1 MTIRAKIAL
10 LATALLVLL
19 AVVAGVALDGLWRVQ
34 HELRSLH
41 RDVLPLDVMIET
53 LAQQE
58 IEREAQLYAVLRS
71 AEDPAANART
81 IGRLLTKEA
90 MSVAALMETITDH
103 ADDIGHD
110 GIAERLE
117 EPRKTLIESGET
129 FSVVARD
136 LAGLLNGADKQAV
149 DQAFDRLIDAGQ
161 MLRKSLD
168 GLSAAMRNVV
178 EDATGRAEEHEA
190 RVINSL
196 IVAAVLALTTGFFGS
211 IYLSG
216 LITRPIRA
224 LVAAAKRVEG
234 GALDVEVPAR
244 GSDEMAGFGRTF
256 NMMVE
261 GLRTKERIKE
271 TFGKYIDP
279 RIVEGLIGNTDLLDS
294 SRRPMTVSIA
304 QYDRFG
310 EFAEGKTPD
319 QIVDRINTFY
329 AAMSAAVAERNGV
342 VDKMMGDTVLTFF
355 GPPFTPADNH
365 AELACLAALQQVRWL
380 PAGRER
386 GHGARVAIASDVSI
400 VGNMGSEQIRTFT
413 IMGDNMALA
422 DLMLKVCED
431 YEADVLVTDGTCKLL
446 NDDFVTRHLDTT
458 MLPGREQPVELHQVI
473 GLARDVAAD
482 EVAFIANYET
492 AFAAYV
498 ARDFDRARDM
508 FRECAVERPLDAAT
522 AILLQRLDMIELD
535 PPEDDWSGAWLLTAS

>member
-1 MTIRAKIAL
+1 MTIRAKIGS
-10 LATALLVLL
+10 LAAALLVLL
-19 AVVAGVALDGLWRVQ
+19 AIVSGVTLDGLWRVQ

-41 RDVLPLDVMIET
+41 RDVLPLDVMIED

-58 IEREAQLYAVLRS
+58 IAREAQLYSVFRFAGNQIADARAVR
-71 AEDPAANART
+71 E
-81 IGRLLTKEA
+81 LLLQESEA
-90 MSVAALMETITDH
+90 VGALMQTVTDH

-110 GIAERLE
+110 GIAARLD
-117 EPRKTLIESGET
+117 EPRGRLIESGKA
-129 FSVVARD
+129 FSAAALGLAERIESTDAAARD
-136 LAGLLNGADKQAV
+136 A
-149 DQAFDRLIDAGQ
+149 AFERLIGAGNE
-161 MLRKSLD
+161 LREAL
-168 GLSAAMRNVV
+168 GRLSATMRSVV
-178 EDATGRAEEHEA
+178 EDATARAEEHEG
-190 RVINSL
+190 RVIVVL
-196 IVAAVLALTTGFFGS
+196 IFVALGALGVGALGS

-216 LITRPIRA
+216 LITRPIKT
-224 LVAAAKRVEG
+224 LVSAAKRVEN
-234 GALDVEVPAR
+234 GALDVEVPTR
-244 GSDEMAGFGRTF
+244 GSDEMAGLGRTF
-256 NMMVE
+256 NLMVE

-279 RIVEGLIGNTDLLDS
+279 RIVDGLIGNTGLLDS
-294 SRRPMTVSIA
+294 GRRQMTVSIA

-386 GHGARVAIASDVSI
+386 GHGARVAVASDLSI

-422 DLMLKVCED
+422 NLMLQVCED
-431 YEADVLVTDGTCKLL
+431 YEADVLVTGSTRALL
-446 NDDFVTRHLDTT
+446 DERFVVRHLDTA
-458 MLPGREQPVELHQVI
+458 MLPGREMPIELHQVL
-473 GLARDVAAD
+473 GLVRDVPVED
-482 EVAFIANYET
+482 VDFVRSYEE
-492 AFAAYV
+492 AFAAYA
-498 ARDFDRARDM
+498 ARDFERARVL
-508 FRECAVERPLDAAT
+508 FEGCAVERPLDIPT
-522 AILLQRLDMIELD
+522 AILMQRLDMIEID
-535 PPEDDWSGAWLLTAS
+535 PPADDWSGAWQLTG